1 MLKNLILI
9 LSFTLVSCE
18 QTKPTQKIEKIEEQ
32 EQKIQTDLKMDSA
45 EISKILLSKTV
56 NQLVLFDKETFSIPF
71 NYSMKANNRSEMI
84 FLWKIGDLEIN
95 SNSDNYFSFAIEDQ
109 IEFKDDN
116 LSVGNMHLVWTDD
129 KKAITLAKVKDQL
142 TDIDEIYYSDNQSLI
157 YRKRDIINTLFFEYL
172 NDKKAF
178 AVYLSSNDYF
188 FFSKFNDVS
197 LEQKL
202 ELAIEQLSFAKQ
214 FFKIKNTKTASGWQD
229 YEKNLNDLNKITIKE
244 SYEEIDMA
252 MKSSTVNKFIQ
263 LKKLDISL
271 MNLKTDNV
279 KLWKDIQN
287 FYSKK
292 EMRSAENDFPN
303 FENIFGK
310 ATVNKIEYI
319 DANSI
324 ILFSKDAFDH
334 PFYTTLVKTTIKGKD
349 IILATKNI
357 ESSVLSKETSKEMAY
372 FYKTLFN
379 HFGKI

>member
-1 MLKNLILI
+1 M
-9 LSFTLVSCE
+9 
-18 QTKPTQKIEKIEEQ
+18 PP
-32 EQKIQTDLKMDSA
+32 
-45 EISKILLSKTV
+45 
-56 NQLVLFDKETFSIPF
+56 ETFLSVSFNIPPIGF
-71 NYSMKANNRSEMI
+71 GVAKFGKRIRQFSKESQKALGDAGHVSEET
-84 FLWKIGDLEIN
+84 LSGLRTVR
-95 SNSDNYFSFAIEDQ
+95 SFAQE
-109 IEFKDDN
+109 
-116 LSVGNMHLVWTDD
+116 
-129 KKAITLAKVKDQL
+129 
-142 TDIDEIYYSDNQSLI
+142 
-157 YRKRDIINTLFFEYL
+157 
-172 NDKKAF
+172 
-178 AVYLSSNDYF
+178 
-188 FFSKFNDVS
+188 
-197 LEQKL
+197 
-202 ELAIEQLSFAKQ
+202 
-214 FFKIKNTKTASGWQD
+214 D